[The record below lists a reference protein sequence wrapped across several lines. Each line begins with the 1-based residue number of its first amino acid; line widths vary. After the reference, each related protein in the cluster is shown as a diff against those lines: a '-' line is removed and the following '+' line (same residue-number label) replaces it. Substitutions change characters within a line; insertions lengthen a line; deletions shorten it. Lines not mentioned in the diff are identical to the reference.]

1 MTRDPDEARDR
12 AIEAEEGRLRT
23 LTVGDL
29 IDEYQVV
36 PARLAEVTGHPQG
49 YDNPTTYGFDLASI
63 IGALAAQ
70 NLEVEP

>member
-1 MTRDPDEARDR
+1 MKQDPDEALER
-12 AIEAEEGRLRT
+12 AIEAEVDT
-23 LTVGDL
+23 LLAMTVGDL